1 MNPPRGGDAP
11 DPSTSEALRQRR
23 TGSLLVAL
31 QFGLMALLAALAGPA
46 WSRAEVPLL
55 AWCLAT
61 LGTMVGAWA
70 VTANR
75 PGNFNIRPT
84 PRADGHLV
92 QTGPYR
98 WVRHPMYTAVLLLG
112 LACAVTSTLP
122 MAWGAWLALASVLLA
137 KARLE
142 ERWLQTV
149 HPAYAHYMARTRR
162 FVPGVW

>member
-1 MNPPRGGDAP
+1 MRPDDEAPPPMRPEDSA
-11 DPSTSEALRQRR
+11 RQRR

-31 QFGLMALLAALAGPA
+31 QFGLMAVMVVLAAPGWVNAQ
-46 WSRAEVPLL
+46 VPLL
-55 AWCLAT
+55 AWCLAA
-61 LGTMVGAWA
+61 LGVMVGTWA

-84 PRADGHLV
+84 PRDGGRLV

-98 WVRHPMYTAVLLLG
+98 WIRHPMYTAVLLLG
-112 LACAVTSTLP
+112 LACAFTSTQP
-122 MAWGAWLALASVLLA
+122 AAWGAWLALASVLLA

-149 HPAYAHYMARTRR
+149 YPAYAHYMARTRR